1 MCFFV
6 FAVAFVVAGVVNV
19 DFVDF
24 VTFAFDI
31 NDTAV
36 HVSFVGFVPAVA
48 GIDAVTDDAGLII
61 VGSFLASNKK
71 LNTAD

>member
-48 GIDAVTDDAGLII
+48 GIDVVTADAGLII
-61 VGSFLASNKK
+61 VGSFRASNKES
-71 LNTAD
+71 NTAD